1 MSRLVL
7 PKKSDLNPGFYMRAL
22 KHPRTPGFA
31 KFLLGLAAVYF
42 LSPLDILPDF
52 LPEVGRLDDL
62 LIVPGLVHLAFRLI
76 PNDVIEDCRRKTSAG
91 GPPAKN
97 E

>member
-7 PKKSDLNPGFYMRAL
+7 PKKIDLNPGFYMLVL
-22 KHPRTPGFA
+22 KHPRTPAYA

-42 LSPLDILPDF
+42 LSPIDILPDV
-52 LPEVGRLDDL
+52 LPEIGRLDDL
-62 LIVPGLVHLAFRLI
+62 FIVPGLVYLAFRLI
-76 PNDVIEDCRRKTSAG
+76 PPDVIEECRRKTASPSA
-91 GPPAKN
+91 K